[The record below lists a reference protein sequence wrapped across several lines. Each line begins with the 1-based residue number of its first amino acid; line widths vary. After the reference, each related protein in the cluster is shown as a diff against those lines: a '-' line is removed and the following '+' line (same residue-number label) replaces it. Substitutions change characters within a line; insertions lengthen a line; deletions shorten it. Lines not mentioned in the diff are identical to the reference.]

1 MTANARPGLVL
12 RSRRFDWGRRTYVMG
27 IVNVS
32 PESFS
37 GDGLSSVAGAVA
49 QARRFEA
56 EGADIIDVGGQS
68 TRPAVRAADA
78 SQPGFE
84 ILSVEDE
91 IARVVPA
98 IEAIVAAT
106 TLPVSIDAYRAAVVA
121 AALDAGA
128 HLVNDIWGFRH
139 DPEVAAL
146 AAQRG
151 VPAVVMHNQR
161 GRDFHDVIG
170 DVTAGFNESIRAA
183 RAAGLPRDQLILD
196 PGFGF
201 GWTVDQNLE
210 MLRRLG
216 ELRALGLPLLVG
228 TSRKSTI
235 GAVLDLPEDQ
245 RIWGTAATV
254 ALSIANGADIVRV
267 HDVAA
272 MKQVCVMTDAVVRP
286 RPAS

>member
-1 MTANARPGLVL
+1 
-12 RSRRFDWGRRTYVMG
+12 MG

-37 GDGLSSVAGAVA
+37 GDGLASVEEAVA
-49 QARRFEA
+49 QARRLEA

-68 TRPAVRAADA
+68 TRPVVGAGDA
-78 SQPGFE
+78 SQAGFE
-84 ILSVEDE
+84 LLSIEDE
-91 IARVVPA
+91 IARVGPA
-98 IEAIVAAT
+98 IKAIVAAT
-106 TLPVSIDAYRAAVVA
+106 SLPVSIDAYRAPVVA

-128 HLVNDIWGFRH
+128 HLINDIWGFRH

-146 AAQRG
+146 AAQGG

-161 GRDFHDVIG
+161 GREFHDVIG
-170 DVTAGFNESIRAA
+170 DLSAGFNESLRIAT
-183 RAAGLPRDQLILD
+183 AAGLAREQLILD

-201 GWTVDQNLE
+201 GWSVEQNLE

-216 ELRALGLPLLVG
+216 ELRAFGLPLLLG

-235 GAVLDLPEDQ
+235 GAVLGLPEDE

-254 ALSIANGADIVRV
+254 ALSIANSADIVRV

-272 MKQVCVMTDAVVRP
+272 MKQVCAMTDAVVR
-286 RPAS
+286 ASARA